1 MSDQPC
7 LDFGLGPEPRR
18 PKLPERAFACIDAS
32 GKGVAVDAVRTR
44 VMSEYGLQGSHVP
57 VERLHISLSMY
68 GDFKRIPSRV
78 PFAVGRA
85 AERIALSA
93 FEITLDR
100 VATLPGGRPGKRP
113 TVLLC
118 DSKELTGLADALLAE
133 VTRIGLKA
141 SPLKM
146 PHMTLFYGPGTVPT
160 QPIEPVRLPVRRFFL
175 IHSELWLTRYN
186 VLGCWRLGGRTAVP
200 DPAPLAFGSMAA

>member
-1 MSDQPC
+1 MSDQSC

-18 PKLPERAFACIDAS
+18 PKRPERAFACIDAG
-32 GKGVAVDAVRTR
+32 GKGAAIDVIRKNIIR
-44 VMSEYGLQGSHVP
+44 QHGLRYSPVP
-57 VERLHISLSMY
+57 AERLHVSVSAY
-68 GDFKRIPSRV
+68 GDFKRIPSRI
-78 PFAVGRA
+78 PFAVARA
-85 AERIALSA
+85 AERISVPA
-93 FEITLDR
+93 FEIALDR

-118 DSKELTGLADALLAE
+118 DSRELIGLADALLAE

-146 PHMTLFYGPGTVPT
+146 PHMTLFYSPDPVPM
-160 QPIEPVRLPVRRFFL
+160 QPIEPVHIPVRRFFL

-186 VLGCWRLGGRTAVP
+186 VLGCWRLGEQAAL
-200 DPAPLAFGSMAA
+200 DAAPLAFGSMAA